1 MKRWTR
7 KLLAGLLSV
16 GMLLQV
22 ASPLSALAAE
32 DVGSDASGVTTAND
46 KVTNYGITVTMN
58 NDEAIEVTRIFS
70 VMTTPMA
77 SSPISRIPTP

>member
-22 ASPLSALAAE
+22 ASPLSALAA
-32 DVGSDASGVTTAND
+32 AL
-46 KVTNYGITVTMN
+46 
-58 NDEAIEVTRIFS
+58 AI
-70 VMTTPMA
+70 
-77 SSPISRIPTP
+77 

>member
-22 ASPLSALAAE
+22 ASPLSALAADGNSAAPE
-32 DVGSDASGVTTAND
+32 LT
-46 KVTNYGITVTMN
+46 ITL
-58 NDEAIEVTRIFS
+58 TRTDSTGDYYIATGDS
-70 VMTTPMA
+70 A
-77 SSPISRIPTP
+77 SSA

>member
-7 KLLAGLLSV
+7 KLLAGLLSF

-32 DVGSDASGVTTAND
+32 YQHSAEVDHYTAEEKQYYALCKRN
-46 KVTNYGITVTMN
+46 
-58 NDEAIEVTRIFS
+58 
-70 VMTTPMA
+70 
-77 SSPISRIPTP
+77 